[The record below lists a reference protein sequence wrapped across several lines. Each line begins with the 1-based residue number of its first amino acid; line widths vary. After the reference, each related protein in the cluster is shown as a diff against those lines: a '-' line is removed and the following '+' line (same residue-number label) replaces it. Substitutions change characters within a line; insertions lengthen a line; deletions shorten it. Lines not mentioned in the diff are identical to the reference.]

1 MFMAVTPTFTAGPG
15 QFSQQIENI
24 IKSHSLRG
32 CESLGRLLQYLA
44 KQALDHPDAPLK
56 EYQIATEVY
65 GRPENFDPQSDSTVR
80 VQASR
85 LRVKLS
91 EYYAGEGAADPILVK
106 IPKGSYH
113 LVFESRPVAPPSQP
127 QSVPTTQTLPSAEPP
142 PRSVVVETVSRM
154 GIAVI
159 LLSAGLMT
167 SLLVLGTVLW
177 NRKSPDS
184 TTVVPNVPRASASLA
199 AFWRPFTSGV
209 EEPWVIFSNAAF
221 VGRPETGMRYYN
233 SRQDGKSVVYDHY
246 TGVGEVL
253 AIHALDDAF
262 GTLGRRILVKRGS
275 LFTLDDVKNNN
286 LIFVGSPSENLSLL
300 DIAGMQ
306 EFVFQ
311 RVASGP
317 RQGDLS
323 IINKHPKSGEA
334 SSYLAS
340 PSDAPLTE
348 DYSVVGLVPGIESG
362 RYVMILAGTTT
373 FGTQGAVEFVCR
385 QESVEQL
392 LHEIPGSGGG
402 PTKPFEALVR
412 VKIARGVPVETELV
426 SVRAR

>member
-1 MFMAVTPTFTAGPG
+1 MAVTRTFAAGHE
-15 QFSQQIENI
+15 QLFQQIDNI

-32 CESLGRLLQYLA
+32 SDSLCKLLQYLA
-44 KQALDHPDAPLK
+44 KQSLDHPDAPLK

-65 GRPENFDPQSDSTVR
+65 GRPPDFDPQSDSTIR
-80 VQASR
+80 VQAGR
-85 LRVKLS
+85 LRLKLA

-113 LVFESRPVAPPSQP
+113 LIFEERPVEPHAPQG
-127 QSVPTTQTLPSAEPP
+127 VPLHEAPSALI
-142 PRSVVVETVSRM
+142 ETVPAHWRAF
-154 GIAVI
+154 AV
-159 LLSAGLMT
+159 LLMISLMV
-167 SLLVLGTVLW
+167 SLIVLGGLLW
-177 NRKSPDS
+177 DRKRPEAAMAAPSAA
-184 TTVVPNVPRASASLA
+184 RSASPLA

-221 VGRPETGMRYYN
+221 VGRPETGMRYYD
-233 SRQDGKSVVYDHY
+233 SRQDSKSAVYDHY

-300 DIAGMQ
+300 DIPGTQ

-311 RVASGP
+311 RVVSGP

-323 IINKHPKSGEA
+323 IVNKHPKPGEA

-340 PSDAPLTE
+340 PSHAPLTE
-348 DYSVVGLVPGIESG
+348 DYSVVGLVPGIGSG
-362 RYVMILAGTTT
+362 LYVMILAGTTT

-385 QESVEQL
+385 QESVETL
-392 LHEIPGSGGG
+392 LHEMPGSSAG
-402 PTKPFEALVR
+402 PIRPFEALVR
-412 VKIARGVPVETELV
+412 VKIARGVPVGTELI

>member
-1 MFMAVTPTFTAGPG
+1 MAVTRTLSTSSEPLF
-15 QFSQQIENI
+15 QQIDNV

-32 CESLGRLLQYLA
+32 SESLCKLLQYLA
-44 KQALDHPDAPLK
+44 KQALDHPDAPVK

-65 GRPENFDPQSDSTVR
+65 GRPADFDPQSDSTIR
-80 VQASR
+80 VQAGR
-85 LRVKLS
+85 LRMKLA

-113 LVFESRPVAPPSQP
+113 LTFETRAGAPQLQPASLHPHEAAPPS
-127 QSVPTTQTLPSAEPP
+127 
-142 PRSVVVETVSRM
+142 VVIEAIPARWR
-154 GIAVI
+154 AVFI
-159 LLSAGLMT
+159 LLLVSFIT
-167 SLLVLGTVLW
+167 SLIVLGSLLW
-177 NRKSPDS
+177 NRKGPEPAMAAPSA
-184 TTVVPNVPRASASLA
+184 PRASGPLA
-199 AFWRPFTSGV
+199 AFWRPFTSGT

-233 SRQDGKSVVYDHY
+233 SRQDSKVAVYDHY

-253 AIHALDDAF
+253 AVHALDDAF
-262 GTLGRRILVKRGS
+262 DTLGRRIRVKRGS

-300 DIAGMQ
+300 DIPNTQ

-311 RVASGP
+311 RVPSGP

-323 IINKHPKSGEA
+323 IVSKHPRPGEA
-334 SSYLAS
+334 ETYLAS
-340 PSDAPLTE
+340 PSNAPLTE
-348 DYSVVGLVPGIESG
+348 DYSVVGLIPGTGSG

-385 QESVEQL
+385 PESVEKL
-392 LHEIPGSGGG
+392 LPEIPGPGAG
-402 PTKPFEALVR
+402 PIKPFEALVR

-426 SVRAR
+426 AVRAR

>member
-1 MFMAVTPTFTAGPG
+1 
-15 QFSQQIENI
+15 
-24 IKSHSLRG
+24 
-32 CESLGRLLQYLA
+32 
-44 KQALDHPDAPLK
+44 
-56 EYQIATEVY
+56 
-65 GRPENFDPQSDSTVR
+65 
-80 VQASR
+80 
-85 LRVKLS
+85 
-91 EYYAGEGAADPILVK
+91 
-106 IPKGSYH
+106 
-113 LVFESRPVAPPSQP
+113 
-127 QSVPTTQTLPSAEPP
+127 
-142 PRSVVVETVSRM
+142 
-154 GIAVI
+154 
-159 LLSAGLMT
+159 
-167 SLLVLGTVLW
+167 
-177 NRKSPDS
+177 
-184 TTVVPNVPRASASLA
+184 
-199 AFWRPFTSGV
+199 
-209 EEPWVIFSNAAF
+209 
-221 VGRPETGMRYYN
+221 MRYYN

>member
-1 MFMAVTPTFTAGPG
+1 
-15 QFSQQIENI
+15 I
-24 IKSHSLRG
+24 
-32 CESLGRLLQYLA
+32 
-44 KQALDHPDAPLK
+44 DHPNAPLK

-65 GRPENFDPQSDSTVR
+65 GRPADFDPQSDSTIR
-80 VQASR
+80 VEAGR
-85 LRVKLS
+85 LRLKLA
-91 EYYAGEGAADPILVK
+91 EYYASEGAADPILVK

-113 LVFESRPVAPPSQP
+113 LIFEARPVEPGP
-127 QSVPTTQTLPSAEPP
+127 QSVA
-142 PRSVVVETVSRM
+142 PREVSPAGVAVATVPAGWRV
-154 GIAVI
+154 AFI
-159 LLSAGLMT
+159 LLLAGLIT
-167 SLLVLGTVLW
+167 SLIVLGSLLW
-177 NRKSPDS
+177 NRKLPESAIATPS
-184 TTVVPNVPRASASLA
+184 AARAAAPLA
-199 AFWRPFTSGV
+199 ALWRPFTSGV

-233 SRQDGKSVVYDHY
+233 SRQDSKVAVYDHY

-253 AIHALDDAF
+253 AIHALDEVF

-275 LFTLDDVKNNN
+275 LFTLDDVKSNN

-300 DIAGMQ
+300 DIPNMQ

-323 IINKHPKSGEA
+323 IVNKHPKPGEA
-334 SSYLAS
+334 GSYLAS
-340 PSDAPLTE
+340 PSGVPLTE
-348 DYSVVGLVPGIESG
+348 DYSVVGLVPGISG

-385 QESVEQL
+385 QESVEKL
-392 LHEIPGSGGG
+392 LHEIPSSSTG
-402 PTKPFEALVR
+402 PVRPFEALVR
-412 VKIARGVPVETELV
+412 VKIARGVPVGTELV